1 MKIVDELKIFDDS
14 LIERL
19 SNLAKNEIE
28 YWDIRTTLQNGTTL
42 DFTNQRSKEI
52 ISYETLECGIRTFLD
67 GGWGFCVL
75 KTLNRQSIITSFLKA
90 IKLAK
95 KSHLLCK
102 NKFKITETNPI
113 QKHFKINSKK
123 NLESIDIHDKIEIVK
138 YHEDIAS
145 NYSKEVKNSHTIY
158 LDGYSKNL
166 FLNSF
171 GSKIYQDLE
180 ILRIF
185 SAVYAQKKSIIQNAM
200 NSVGGVG
207 GFEILETEEA
217 QDISLKS
224 AKQAIELLDAKS
236 PVGGKFNVIMDSK
249 LTGTFI
255 HEAFGH
261 ACEAD
266 LVLNKESILEDKIGK
281 TVAFE
286 DVNVIDDPTTGQG
299 KSFNLPYE
307 LYGSY
312 FVDDEGIPAQ
322 KTVIIEKGILRNFLH
337 NIETASRMSIMPN
350 GHGRANSCTANPQV
364 RMGFT
369 YLEPLDWELDEM
381 IEDTKVGILCE
392 DFQYGYTD
400 ATTGNFQFKCKFSY
414 KIENGNKKE
423 LMRDVS
429 LSGMTLEVLKKINAI
444 GNRKTFNYSDGICGK
459 SGQGIRVCDGGPY
472 IRIKD
477 IIVGGLN

>member
-1 MKIVDELKIFDDS
+1 MKIVDELKVFDDS
-14 LIERL
+14 LIKRL
-19 SNLAKNEIE
+19 SNLATNKIN
-28 YWDIRTTLQNGTTL
+28 YWDLRASLQNGTTL
-42 DFTNQRSKEI
+42 DFTNQKSKEI
-52 ISYETLECGIRTFLD
+52 SSYETLECGIRTFLD

-75 KTLNRQSIITSFLKA
+75 KELNRENIINSFSKA

-95 KSHLLCK
+95 QSHLFCK
-102 NKFKITETNPI
+102 TNFKMTESKPI
-113 QKHFKINSKK
+113 QKHFIINSKR
-123 NLESIDIHDKIEIVK
+123 NLESIDIKDKIEIVK

-145 NYSKEVKNSHTIY
+145 TYSKKIKNSHTIY
-158 LDGYSKNL
+158 LDGYSKHL

-171 GSKIYQDLE
+171 GSKIYQDFE
-180 ILRIF
+180 MVRIF
-185 SAVYAQKKSIIQNAM
+185 SAVYAQKESIIQTAM

-217 QDISLKS
+217 QKISLKS
-224 AKQAIELLDAKS
+224 AKQAVKLLDAKS

-281 TVAFE
+281 IVAID
-286 DVNVIDDPTTGQG
+286 DVNVIDDPTIG
-299 KSFNLPYE
+299 KAKMFNLPYE

-312 FVDDEGIPAQ
+312 FVDDEGIPSQ
-322 KTVIIEKGILRNFLH
+322 KTVIIENGVLRNFLH
-337 NIETASRMSIMPN
+337 NIETASRMSVLPN
-350 GHGRANSCTANPQV
+350 GHGRANSCTATPQV

-369 YLEPLDWELDEM
+369 YLEPKDWELDEM
-381 IEDTKVGILCE
+381 IEDTKSGILCE

-414 KIENGNKKE
+414 KIENGEKKE

-429 LSGMTLEVLKKINAI
+429 LSGMTLDVLKKINSI
-444 GNRKTFNYSDGICGK
+444 GNKNTFNYSDGMCGK
-459 SGQGIRVCDGGPY
+459 GGQGIRVCDGGPY
-472 IRIKD
+472 IRIEAV
-477 IIVGGLN
+477 IVGGLN